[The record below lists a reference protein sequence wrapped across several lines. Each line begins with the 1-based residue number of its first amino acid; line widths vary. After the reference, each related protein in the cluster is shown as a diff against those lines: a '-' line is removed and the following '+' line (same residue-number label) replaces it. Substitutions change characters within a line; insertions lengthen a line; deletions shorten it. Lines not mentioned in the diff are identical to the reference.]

1 MITINMNL
9 KELDE
14 EIKRCKDGSEDD
26 GMDEVDQT
34 IMLGRYD
41 ALNWIKDKVIEPQ
54 PSKISSKKYIDLV
67 RVEEV
72 MKDIDELLLHKFL
85 EKYDPYFMNP
95 GSNNPI
101 KNYRHCLKNAVL
113 LKKYADNSVPSDMVN
128 LRTTVKELK
137 KSFPK
142 IISIS
147 NGTLYHYMRGYGF
160 MTMNTLNRIKE
171 VTGIEFYNPDGC
183 YILKK

>member
-9 KELDE
+9 KELDK
-14 EIKRCKDGSEDD
+14 EIKRYEKEMNCDKLDD
-26 GMDEVDQT
+26 TDQAL
-34 IMLGRYD
+34 MQGWNE

-85 EKYDPYFMNP
+85 EKYDPYFMNS
-95 GSNNPI
+95 GSNNPG

-113 LKKYADNSVPSDMVN
+113 LKKYADDSVPTDMVN
-128 LRTTVKELK
+128 LGVTIKELK
-137 KSFPK
+137 KTFPK

-160 MTMNTLNRIKE
+160 MTLKTINRIKE
-171 VTGIEFYNPDGC
+171 ITKIEFYNPEE
-183 YILKK
+183 I